1 MLGGKQL
8 FRQNKAVVFVLSLLI
23 LLLGTLLPGKAAYAN
38 EANHLNLEVGAA
50 ILIDADTGKVLYE
63 YNADEL
69 LGVASMSKMLTEY
82 LVLEAIEAGKISW
95 EDEIIIDEFIHRLSS
110 PYLGLSTVGLTQGES
125 YTIKELFD
133 TMAIHSANASTVAL
147 AQEVA
152 RVNTGNKS
160 EADFVKMMNEKAAEL
175 GLGDGAYHFVNSSGL
190 NNSDMLGN
198 HPEGT
203 DVNDENKM
211 TARAVAKLAYHLLKD
226 YPQVLETAKQP
237 ALEFRDGRTYKNF
250 NFMLPGLTFE
260 YPGVDG
266 LKTGYTSYA
275 GYNFTATAER
285 NGQRFIS
292 VVMNAD
298 SQISRFQE
306 TKKLLD
312 YAFTS
317 FGMVELFPANME
329 IEGYETL
336 PVTKGKEDSVP
347 IATKDPLHLVIK
359 NGEEELYKP
368 KFVLDESKLD
378 ENGQLVAP
386 VEKGEVI
393 GYLTYEYEGDDYGFI
408 DSTQVAKVDVVI
420 TESVEKANWFVLMM
434 RGIGNFFSN
443 LWGDITSAISG
454 WF

>member
-1 MLGGKQL
+1 MFG
-8 FRQNKAVVFVLSLLI
+8 S
-23 LLLGTLLPGKAAYAN
+23 LLPGLQVHA
-38 EANHLNLEVGAA
+38 EDGNHLNLEVGAA
-50 ILIDADTGKVLYE
+50 ILIDAETGKVLYE

-69 LGVASMSKMLTEY
+69 LGVASMSKMMTEY
-82 LVLEAIEAGKISW
+82 LVLEAIHEGKISW
-95 EDEIIIDEFIHRLSS
+95 DDEIVIDEFIHRLSS
-110 PYLGLSTVGLTQGES
+110 PSLGLSTVGLTQGES

-152 RVNTGNKS
+152 RVYTGNKS
-160 EADFVKMMNEKAAEL
+160 EAEFVKLMNVKAKEL
-175 GLGDGAYHFVNSSGL
+175 GLPEGSYHFVNSSGL

-203 DVNDENKM
+203 DANDENKM
-211 TARAVAKLAYHLLKD
+211 TARSVAKLAYHLLKD
-226 YPQVLETAKQP
+226 YPQVLETARQP
-237 ALEFRDGRTYKNF
+237 ELQFRDGRIYKNF

-266 LKTGYTSYA
+266 LKTGYTDFA

-292 VVMNAD
+292 VVMKAD

-317 FGMVELFPANME
+317 FSKVELFPANMK
-329 IEGYETL
+329 IEGYEIL

-359 NGEEELYKP
+359 NGEEGLYKS

-378 ENGQLVAP
+378 ENGALVAP
-386 VEKGEVI
+386 IEKGEVV

-408 DSTQVAKVDVVI
+408 DPDQVAKVEVVV
-420 TESVEKANWFVLMM
+420 TESVEKANWFVLLL
-434 RGIGNFFSN
+434 RGIGDFFSN